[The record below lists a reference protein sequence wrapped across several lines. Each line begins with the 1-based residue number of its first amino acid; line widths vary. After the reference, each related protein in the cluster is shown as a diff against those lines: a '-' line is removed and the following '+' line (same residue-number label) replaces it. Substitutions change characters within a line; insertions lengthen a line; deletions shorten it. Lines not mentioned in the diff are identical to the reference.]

1 MVAQAD
7 AAVHLLSAQQ
17 QAADNGGFSRAAIVD
32 HSV

>member
-17 QAADNGGFSRAAIVD
+17 QAAEDGAFMRAAIVEKN
-32 HSV
+32 V